1 MVSEAYKKYLFIN
14 TYLIKKYLKT
24 WIKKQLITGLNINNL
39 KLKTTL
45 LLLLGF
51 VSIPIIRSQCTPPAT
66 EQCIL
71 TQTLCS
77 INDLNGYTCSNKS
90 KTASECLP
98 DYIGENTDWWAFNS
112 KGGETSITI
121 TTGACQ
127 KNMGL
132 EFGIMDDCPC
142 GKHIAAKYNPCIAAR
157 TIYTLKVN
165 LSPCK
170 IYYLWID
177 GCGGDLCD
185 FTINTASN
193 VPPDP
198 FPLGYINNDTGRI
211 IQPICSG
218 VCGYEFYISPVK
230 NACNFKYLWTLDG
243 DDLPWNSNRIKLDL
257 PNAGDFTL
265 CVEVRESIGFNNL
278 TCSISGPVCTK
289 LMVRDAKPFPSPP
302 SIYCYENQNS
312 ILCCN
317 GGSYHVLNLPEP
329 ADVYFISCGEEPYV
343 DMLGRSWPGCRQKFE
358 ILFPKST
365 IPYHCDSSI
374 LLTTAT
380 INRVIRYWDIACMN
394 GTVQIKPIWDY
405 SKICSVGATL
415 ELDYNWYDQS
425 DPLKKTLSTDLMLN
439 VNRSGSYCLN
449 VGTKAELDN
458 QSSYCNKSYCYTIN
472 IDSIPGKSILIGKD
486 SICTSEKTNYYLY
499 NMDTADIKQYDWTL
513 SGAGSI
519 LTPNPNMNSSIDI
532 QWNSGG
538 LKNVCIRYLKNNVLS
553 CRYCIQTFVKSRSNA
568 GHDQKILGL
577 KTKLAADPN
586 QSGNWKTI
594 SGTGLA
600 VFANNKNPNSSV
612 SVTKKGV
619 YLFEWS
625 TNNSICIGK
634 DTVAV
639 EFYTLPKRLN
649 QPILNLLKNQNSQF
663 VQNKLNF
670 EIDFK
675 IKNPVL
681 TNEVFTVYTT
691 TEKHIEPIQYSWI
704 QLVNYSKFDGIIKNL
719 EGTSFFEI
727 QSPPFPGIYLL
738 NLYNSR
744 FQKTIK
750 IIVLDNH

>member
-1 MVSEAYKKYLFIN
+1 MHIH
-14 TYLIKKYLKT
+14 
-24 WIKKQLITGLNINNL
+24 
-39 KLKTTL
+39 KL
-45 LLLLGF
+45 F
-51 VSIPIIRSQCTPPAT
+51 VSFFISLISGIGAHQSFRAQCTPPTAT
-66 EQCIL
+66 QCIL
-71 TQTLCS
+71 SETLCS
-77 INDLNGYTCSNKS
+77 IDDINGYACTNKS
-90 KTASECLP
+90 KIASECLP

-112 KGGETSITI
+112 KGGEVSISI
-121 TTGACQ
+121 TTGLCQ

-142 GKHIAAKYNPCIAAR
+142 GKYIAGKYNPCIAAR
-157 TIYTLKVN
+157 SIYTMKVN

-198 FPLGYINNDTGRI
+198 FPLGYINNDSSRI

-218 VCGYEFYISPVK
+218 VCGYEFYIHPVK

-257 PNAGDFTL
+257 PNEGDFTL

-289 LMVRDAKPFPSPP
+289 LMVRDAKPFPSLP

-312 ILCCN
+312 IVCCN

-329 ADVYFISCGEEPYV
+329 VDVYFISCGEEPYV

-358 ILFPKST
+358 IFFPKST

-374 LLTTAT
+374 LLTTAI
-380 INRVIRYWDIACMN
+380 INRVIRYWDIACTN

-425 DPLKKTLSTDLMLN
+425 DPLKKTLSTELMLS
-439 VNRSGSYCLN
+439 VDHSGSYCLN
-449 VGTKAELDN
+449 VGTKAELDI
-458 QSSYCNKSYCYTIN
+458 QSAYCIKSYCYTIN
-472 IDSIPGKSILIGKD
+472 MDSIPGKSILFGKD
-486 SICTSEKTNYYLY
+486 SICASEKSNYYL
-499 NMDTADIKQYDWTL
+499 NSMDTADIKQYDWTL
-513 SGAGSI
+513 SGTGSI
-519 LTPNPNMNSSIDI
+519 LTPNPSTKSTIDI
-532 QWNSGG
+532 HWNSGG
-538 LKNVCIRYLKNNVLS
+538 LKNVCVRYFKNNMLS
-553 CRYCIQTFVKSRSNA
+553 CRYCIQTYVKSNSNA
-568 GHDQKILGL
+568 GQDQKILGL
-577 KTKLAADPN
+577 KTKLAAEAN
-586 QSGNWKTI
+586 QSGIWKTI
-594 SGTGLA
+594 SGPGLA
-600 VFANNKNPNSSV
+600 VFVNKNNPNSSV
-612 SVTKKGV
+612 RVTKKGV

-649 QPILNLLKNQNSQF
+649 QATLDLLKNQDSEF

-681 TNEVFTVYTT
+681 TNEVFTVFTT
-691 TEKHIEPIQYSWI
+691 AEKQIELIQYSWI
-704 QLVNYSKFDGIIKNL
+704 QLVNYSKFNGQINNL
-719 EGTSFFEI
+719 EGTPIFEI

-738 NLYNSR
+738 NLYNTR
-744 FQKTIK
+744 FQKTLK
-750 IIVLDNH
+750 VIVLDNR